1 MTDAPGDA
9 KWPRLL
15 ALTVHEFRT
24 PISVVSGYIRMV
36 LKDPAGTLDE
46 RYRRMLQEAEK
57 SCGRLTALAAEMS
70 DLSHLEDQT
79 APFKPAQVDL
89 QALLAQA
96 IAAVPDSAGRSIA
109 VELTTSTAPITIEGD
124 ATRLVRAFTA
134 ILWGLGRE
142 AVGGDRLV
150 VRERGGTYQGRPASW
165 IAIAEPAEI
174 DRLASVPVE
183 SLTTF
188 DEWRGG
194 CGLSLAIA
202 RRTIDGHGGALWSPA
217 EGTKAGAVL
226 VLPR

>member
-1 MTDAPGDA
+1 MTDASGDA

-15 ALTVHEFRT
+15 ALAVHEFRT

-36 LKDPAGTLDE
+36 LKDPAASLDE

-57 SCGRLTALAAEMS
+57 SCGRLTALVAEMS

-79 APFKPAQVDL
+79 APFKTAQIDL
-89 QALLAQA
+89 PTVLAQA
-96 IAAVPDSAGRSIA
+96 IAALPDSAGRSIA

-124 ATRLVRAFTA
+124 ANRLVRAFTS

-142 AVGGDRLV
+142 AVGGDQLV
-150 VRERGGTYQGRPASW
+150 VRERGGTYKGRPASW

-174 DRLASVPVE
+174 DRVTNVPVE
-183 SLTTF
+183 SMTTF

-202 RRTIDGHGGALWSPA
+202 RRTIDRHGGALWSPG

>member
-1 MTDAPGDA
+1 MTESTGDA

-15 ALTVHEFRT
+15 SLSVHEFRT

-57 SCGRLTALAAEMS
+57 SCGRLTALVAEMS
-70 DLSHLEDQT
+70 DLSHLEDQS
-79 APFKPAQVDL
+79 ASFKFTQLDL
-89 QALLAQA
+89 HAVLAQA
-96 IAAVPDSAGRSIA
+96 IATLRDSAGHAIE
-109 VELTTSTAPITIEGD
+109 VELSTGEEPVRIGGD
-124 ATRLVRAFTA
+124 AARLSHAFSS
-134 ILWGLGRE
+134 ILWALNRE
-142 AVGGDRLV
+142 VVSGDHLI
-150 VRERGGTYQGRPASW
+150 VRERDGDHQGRPASW
-165 IAIAEPAEI
+165 IAIAEPAHI
-174 DRLASVPVE
+174 DRLANAPAE

-202 RRTIDGHGGALWSPA
+202 RRTIDRHGGTVWSLG
-217 EGTKAGAVL
+217 EMKAGAVI